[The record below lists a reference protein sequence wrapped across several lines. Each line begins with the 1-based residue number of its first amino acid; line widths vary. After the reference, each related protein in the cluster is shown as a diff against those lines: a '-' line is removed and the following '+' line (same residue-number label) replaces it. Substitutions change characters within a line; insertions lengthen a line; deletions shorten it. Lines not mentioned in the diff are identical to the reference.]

1 MFGRWTKLVSCV
13 LTAGLLMSA
22 TAARAVPV
30 LQLDIIG
37 GTYDRVTQTIT
48 ASGPSFTLVA
58 LATASGNT
66 SASSILADTY
76 YLSAALSPVASSGS
90 FNAGSFSIDGVTTQ
104 ASDTGMTYGT
114 PPLDAA
120 FNKDLPDHGIYP
132 TFFHEISFQF
142 DANDT
147 TTTYNSE
154 GDTGGVMFDEN
165 GVGTFF
171 VKFEINVGGLVGKT
185 LHFDLYDTAVKK
197 NGSIFVDAFAPFS
210 HDAQSVLNL
219 VTEEDGGEAP
229 PAVPEPG
236 SCLILITG
244 LGMCWAV
251 RRRRA
256 AWAAERSNAAPHEAV
271 GSNI

>member
-1 MFGRWTKLVSCV
+1 MFGWWTKLVSGV

-22 TAARAVPV
+22 TAARAVPA

-37 GTYDRVTQTIT
+37 GTYDAATQTIF
-48 ASGPSFTLVA
+48 ASGPVFTLVA
-58 LATASGNT
+58 LATATGHT
-66 SASSILADTY
+66 SAADILADTY
-76 YLSAALSPVASSGS
+76 YLSAALSPVTSSGS

-114 PPLDAA
+114 PPIDAA
-120 FNKDLPDHGIYP
+120 FNNDLPDHGIYP
-132 TFFHEISFQF
+132 TFFHEISFKF

-154 GDTGGVMFDEN
+154 NATGGVMFDEN

-185 LHFDLYDTAVKK
+185 LHFDLYNTDVKR
-197 NGSIFVDAFAPFS
+197 NGSTFVDAFAPFS
-210 HDAQSVLNL
+210 HDAQSILNL
-219 VTEEDGGEAP
+219 VVTEEDGGSAT
-229 PAVPEPG
+229 VPEPG

-244 LGMCWAV
+244 LGMCWVA

-256 AWAAERSNAAPHEAV
+256 ALATEQSCTAPHEAV
-271 GSNI
+271 GSTI